1 MSACSIVAA
10 KCILFSNKRIS
21 GDTTPCE
28 ALEKLGNGAEL
39 VIHEANFDDTDPEN
53 SEAMIALAAK
63 KKHSTTR
70 QVVLQSHGRPLI
82 HKFAVAPSRA
92 AFA

>member
-1 MSACSIVAA
+1 LSAFSIVAA
-10 KCILFSNKRIS
+10 KCIFVSNKRIS
-21 GDTTPCE
+21 GDTTPCQ

-39 VIHEANFDDTDPEN
+39 VIHEANFDDTDPVN

-70 QVVLQSHGRPLI
+70 YVVLQYQADR
-82 HKFAVAPSRA
+82 
-92 AFA
+92 